1 MKKIHMLLVSVALAT
16 MTIIIGWANNAYA
29 YGSGY
34 TSRGAEFEISGK
46 HITNVKYFTAG
57 QVVSLSG
64 LYRADR
70 KAKGVMQVEIQHRR
84 NEKYRWTTVDKLDV
98 AYDNEVHEPI
108 LTNGRKPRGI
118 RHEHEIDIANSGE
131 YRLKYCNGDSDLT
144 VYCTDIR
151 FE

>member
-16 MTIIIGWANNAYA
+16 MTIIGWANNAYA

-46 HITNVKYFTAG
+46 HITNCKYFTQG
-57 QVVSLSG
+57 QLVSLSG

-70 KAKGVMQVEIQHRR
+70 KVKGVMQVEIQYRR
-84 NEKYRWTTVDKLDV
+84 HEKHEWTTVEKLDV
-98 AYDNEVHEPI
+98 AYDNEVNESI
-108 LTNGRKPRGI
+108 RKPRGI
-118 RHEHEIDIANSGE
+118 RHEHKLEIANSGE
-131 YRLKYCNGDSDLT
+131 YRLKYCNGDSGLT

>member
-1 MKKIHMLLVSVALAT
+1 MKNIHMLLVSVALAT
-16 MTIIIGWANNAYA
+16 PAICVGLANNAYA

-34 TSRGAEFEISGK
+34 TSRGAEFEISGGK

-64 LYRADR
+64 LYRADQE
-70 KAKGVMQVEIQHRR
+70 GVICVEIQHRR
-84 NEKYRWTTVDKLDV
+84 NEKHRWTTVDKLDV
-98 AYDNEVHEPI
+98 AYDNEVHEQV
-108 LTNGRKPRGI
+108 LTKGRKPRGI
-118 RHEHEIDIANSGE
+118 RHKHEMSVTNSGE
-131 YRLKYCNGDSDLT
+131 YRINYCNGDASLT

>member
-16 MTIIIGWANNAYA
+16 MTIIGWANNAYA
-29 YGSGY
+29 YGNGY

-70 KAKGVMQVEIQHRR
+70 KGVVCVEIQHRK
-84 NEKYRWTTVDKLDV
+84 NEYCKWTTVDKLDV
-98 AYDNEVHEPI
+98 AYDNEVHEQV
-108 LTNGRKPRGI
+108 LTKGRKSRGI
-118 RHEHEIDIANSGE
+118 RHEHEIEIANSGE
-131 YRLKYCNGDSDLT
+131 HRINYCNGDASLT

>member
-16 MTIIIGWANNAYA
+16 MTIIGWANNAYA

-46 HITNVKYFTAG
+46 YITNCKYFTQG
-57 QVVSLSG
+57 QLVSLSG
-64 LYRADR
+64 IYRADR
-70 KAKGVMQVEIQHRR
+70 KAKGVMQVEIQHRK
-84 NEKYRWTTVDKLDV
+84 NEYCKWTTVDKLDV
-98 AYDNEVHEPI
+98 AYDNEVHEQV
-108 LTNGRKPRGI
+108 LTKGRESRGI
-118 RHEHEIDIANSGE
+118 RHEHEIEIANSGK
-131 YRLKYCNGDSDLT
+131 YRIKYNGDSDLT

>member
-1 MKKIHMLLVSVALAT
+1 MSKNHMKIVRVALAT
-16 MTIIIGWANNAYA
+16 TAICVGLASNGCYA
-29 YGSGY
+29 QAGSY
-34 TSRGAEFEISGK
+34 DSRGAEFEISGGK

-70 KAKGVMQVEIQHRR
+70 KGVMYVEIQHRK
-84 NEKYRWTTVDKLDV
+84 NEYCKWTTVDKLDV
-98 AYDNEVHEPI
+98 AYDNEVHEQV
-108 LTNGRKPRGI
+108 LSKGRKPRGI
-118 RHEHEIDIANSGE
+118 RHEHEIEIANSGE
-131 YRLKYCNGDSDLT
+131 YRIKYNGDSDLT

>member
-16 MTIIIGWANNAYA
+16 MTIIGWANNAYA

-70 KAKGVMQVEIQHRR
+70 KGVVCVEIQHRK
-84 NEKYRWTTVDKLDV
+84 NEYCKWTTVDKLDV
-98 AYDNEVHEPI
+98 AYDNEVHEQV
-108 LTNGRKPRGI
+108 LTKGRKSRGI
-118 RHEHEIDIANSGE
+118 RHEHEIEIANSGE
-131 YRLKYCNGDSDLT
+131 YRIKYDGDSDLT

>member
-16 MTIIIGWANNAYA
+16 MTIIGWANNAYA
-29 YGSGY
+29 QAGSY
-34 TSRGAEFEISGK
+34 ASRGAEFRISGK
-46 HITNVKYFTAG
+46 HITNCKYFTQG

-70 KAKGVMQVEIQHRR
+70 KGVVCVEIQHRK
-84 NEKYRWTTVDKLDV
+84 NEYCKWTTVDKLDV
-98 AYDNEVHEPI
+98 AYDNEVHEQV
-108 LTNGRKPRGI
+108 LTKGRKSRGI
-118 RHEHEIDIANSGE
+118 RHEHEIEIANSGD

>member
-1 MKKIHMLLVSVALAT
+1 MSKMKIVRVALAT
-16 MTIIIGWANNAYA
+16 TAICVGLANNGYA
-29 YGSGY
+29 YGSDC

-46 HITNVKYFTAG
+46 HITNCKYFTQG

-64 LYRADR
+64 LYRAGR
-70 KAKGVMQVEIQHRR
+70 KGVMQVEIQHRR
-84 NEKYRWTTVDKLDV
+84 HEKHEWTTVEKLDV
-98 AYDNEVHEPI
+98 AYDNEVHEI
-108 LTNGRKPRGI
+108 LPKGRKSRGI

-131 YRLKYCNGDSDLT
+131 YRIKYDGDSDLT

>member
-1 MKKIHMLLVSVALAT
+1 MKNIHMLLVSVALAT
-16 MTIIIGWANNAYA
+16 MTIIGWANNAYA

-70 KAKGVMQVEIQHRR
+70 KGVVCVEIQHRK
-84 NEKYRWTTVDKLDV
+84 NEYCKWTTVDKLDV
-98 AYDNEVHEPI
+98 AYDNEVHEQVPQ
-108 LTNGRKPRGI
+108 
-118 RHEHEIDIANSGE
+118 
-131 YRLKYCNGDSDLT
+131 
-144 VYCTDIR
+144 
-151 FE
+151 

>member
-16 MTIIIGWANNAYA
+16 MTIIGWANNAYA

-70 KAKGVMQVEIQHRR
+70 KGVVCVEIQHRK
-84 NEKYRWTTVDKLDV
+84 NEYCKWITVDKLDV
-98 AYDNEVHEPI
+98 AYDNEVHEQV
-108 LTNGRKPRGI
+108 LTKGRKSRGI
-118 RHEHEIDIANSGE
+118 RHEHEIEIANSGE
-131 YRLKYCNGDSDLT
+131 YRIKYNGDSDLT

>member
-1 MKKIHMLLVSVALAT
+1 MKNIHMLLVSVALAT
-16 MTIIIGWANNAYA
+16 MTIIGWANNAYA
-29 YGSGY
+29 YGSDY

-46 HITNVKYFTAG
+46 HITNCKYFTQG
-57 QVVSLSG
+57 QLVSLSG

-70 KAKGVMQVEIQHRR
+70 KGVVCVEIQHRK
-84 NEKYRWTTVDKLDV
+84 NEYCKWTTVEKLDV
-98 AYDNEVHEPI
+98 AYDNEVHEQV
-108 LTNGRKPRGI
+108 LTKGRKSRGI

-131 YRLKYCNGDSDLT
+131 YRIKYDGDSDLT

>member
-16 MTIIIGWANNAYA
+16 MTIIGWANNAYA

-46 HITNVKYFTAG
+46 YITNCKYFTQG
-57 QVVSLSG
+57 QLVSLSG
-64 LYRADR
+64 LYRADQ
-70 KAKGVMQVEIQHRR
+70 KGVMQVEIQHRK
-84 NEKYRWTTVDKLDV
+84 NDYCKWAIVEKLDV
-98 AYDNEVHEPI
+98 AYDNEVYEQV
-108 LTNGRKPRGI
+108 LTKGRKPRGI

-131 YRLKYCNGDSDLT
+131 YRINYCNGDASLT